1 MNRKTIRI
9 ILLMACA
16 YTAGARS
23 ENGTAEHGSKIEIEN
38 DRVLVR
44 RNVHPPHSVTPM
56 HSHRAGVVVYL
67 TDVRER
73 TTAPDGTSKIVTHKA
88 GEALWAPARSH
99 TLENLGDTR
108 VEAIEIEL
116 KDPKP

>member
-1 MNRKTIRI
+1 MSRNAICI
-9 ILLMACA
+9 FLLLAC
-16 YTAGARS
+16 THLTGARS
-23 ENGTAEHGSKIEIEN
+23 EEPSAEDGAKIEIEN

-67 TDVRER
+67 TNVRER
-73 TTAPDGTSKIVTHKA
+73 TTAPDGTSKIVSHNA
-88 GEALWAPARSH
+88 GEVLWAPARRH
-99 TLENLGDTR
+99 ALENLGDTR